1 MESRVYL
8 TYLYDLYGT
17 LLTDKQRKYFE
28 NYYFD
33 NLSLSE
39 ISENEQIS
47 RNAIHKHIND
57 AVTKLESL
65 EQNLNIYK
73 KNTKLLEFSKK
84 LDKDLQKELE
94 ELI

>member
-1 MESRVYL
+1 MESRIYL
-8 TYLYDLYGT
+8 TSLYDIYGT

-39 ISENEQIS
+39 ISENEEIS
-47 RNAIHKHIND
+47 RNGVHKHIND
-57 AVTKLESL
+57 AKEKLEYY
-65 EQNLNIYK
+65 EQELKIYERNK
-73 KNTKLLEFSKK
+73 KIIEFSKK
-84 LDKDLQKELE
+84 LDKNLQEELE

>member
-1 MESRVYL
+1 MESRIYL
-8 TYLYDLYGT
+8 TSLYDIYGT

-28 NYYFD
+28 NYYFE

-39 ISENEQIS
+39 ISEIENIS

-57 AVTKLESL
+57 AVTKL
-65 EQNLNIYK
+65 QNFEKELKIYEKNK
-73 KNTKLLEFSKK
+73 KILDFSRK
-84 LDKDLQKELE
+84 LDKNLQKELE